1 MINRLTM
8 SVIICTRNRLD
19 CICECLASITAQ
31 TILPTELIIV
41 DSSDIPLIS
50 QDDFLSIF
58 NEQQFPHTKL
68 IYRHT
73 KAGLTL
79 QRNVGIDL
87 ADTDIIY
94 FFDDDV
100 ILDCNYIK
108 EMQRIFAGHQ
118 KYVGGTGAITNVA
131 PFKRS
136 FRHVVRRF
144 FLIQRNYSSGKFTSS
159 GMPTHAYG
167 THEFK
172 DVEATSGCCC
182 AYRAH
187 VFTKHRFDEHLV
199 RYAYMEDC
207 DFSKRVSNHYKLF
220 YNPFAKLA
228 HNQSPL
234 SREKLID
241 FRTMFSNYY
250 TYLFFK
256 NFYSQNKIRIVA
268 YLWSMIGLLIEA
280 SYSTVVQRNT
290 GYIRGYWRGIYK
302 FIREQRH
309 YLN

>member
-131 PFKRS
+131 PF
-136 FRHVVRRF
+136 
-144 FLIQRNYSSGKFTSS
+144 
-159 GMPTHAYG
+159 
-167 THEFK
+167 
-172 DVEATSGCCC
+172 
-182 AYRAH
+182 
-187 VFTKHRFDEHLV
+187 
-199 RYAYMEDC
+199 
-207 DFSKRVSNHYKLF
+207 
-220 YNPFAKLA
+220 
-228 HNQSPL
+228 
-234 SREKLID
+234 
-241 FRTMFSNYY
+241 
-250 TYLFFK
+250 
-256 NFYSQNKIRIVA
+256 
-268 YLWSMIGLLIEA
+268 
-280 SYSTVVQRNT
+280 
-290 GYIRGYWRGIYK
+290 
-302 FIREQRH
+302 
-309 YLN
+309 